1 MKFLFLFAA
10 MVGVTVQVSYAQ
22 TNTFPLT
29 GNVGIG
35 TTSPN
40 SALQVAGTLSAVDL
54 PSILGSSTPVI
65 YGNIGGAYPTF
76 GVSINHVVENSDLNQ
91 YGMAL
96 LTTDSYLTGRTEK
109 LRITSEG
116 NVGIGTTTPGS
127 KLQVAGTI
135 SAINFAN
142 TMGSSSPV
150 IYGSIG
156 GAYPTF
162 GISINHVVED
172 AGSNHYGMALLTTDS
187 FLTGRTEKMRIAAN
201 GNVGIGT
208 INPDAKLAVNGTI
221 HSKEVIVDLNNW
233 PDYVFQPQYNLRTLT
248 EIKRFIA
255 QNQHLPE
262 MPSAAEVEAKGI
274 NLGEMNKLLT
284 KKVEELTLYLLDK
297 DNEVNMLKMNVT
309 SLEKNYQD
317 QQEQLKAV
325 KDILIQ
331 IRKGK

>member
-76 GVSINHVVENSDLNQ
+76 GVSVNHVVENSDSNQ

-135 SAINFAN
+135 STVDLPNII
-142 TMGSSSPV
+142 GSSTPV
-150 IYGSIG
+150 IYGNVSNK
-156 GAYPTF
+156 YPTF